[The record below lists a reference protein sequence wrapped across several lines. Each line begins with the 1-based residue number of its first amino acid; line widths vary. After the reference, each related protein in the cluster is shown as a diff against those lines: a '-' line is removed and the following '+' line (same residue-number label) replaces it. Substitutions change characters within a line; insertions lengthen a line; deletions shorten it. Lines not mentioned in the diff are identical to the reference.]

1 MFYITFERLVLMNYK
16 FPNPKDILNVSNQ
29 SDNDNEDI
37 KQHQLQIINRV
48 LLNHNIS
55 CECNNIIDAANVF
68 LYDFEIFNFGISFN
82 KIKALEKSLQM
93 FLQSNDITINFSQAN
108 VGFTIS
114 VPKQKRQLIT
124 TGDCLINMQSHFN
137 TMIVPL
143 GLDEY
148 NNPVY
153 IDIAKMPHLLVAG
166 TTGSG
171 KSVCINNIITS
182 LLFNAQPYSL
192 QFIMI
197 DPKQVELVNYN
208 NLKGFM
214 PTPTI
219 TDVYKAATVLY
230 NVTYKMDNIYRLIQ
244 SKNCRNI
251 DEYNAISNEKIPKTI
266 IVIDELADLMIRNK
280 KEIEPLLVRIAQ
292 LGRAC
297 GIHLILATQR
307 PSREVITGLIKV
319 NIPARI
325 CFKVPS
331 AINSRVTL
339 DTSGAEKLLG
349 NGDGLFQNSDGSPL
363 VRFQSAFITTEEIER
378 TINYINSE
386 VGHSC

>member
-1 MFYITFERLVLMNYK
+1 MDLRYRE
-16 FPNPKDILNVSNQ
+16 
-29 SDNDNEDI
+29 
-37 KQHQLQIINRV
+37 
-48 LLNHNIS
+48 IS
-55 CECNNIIDAANVF
+55 RKGC
-68 LYDFEIFNFGISFN
+68 
-82 KIKALEKSLQM
+82 K
-93 FLQSNDITINFSQAN
+93 TI
-108 VGFTIS
+108 
-114 VPKQKRQLIT
+114 
-124 TGDCLINMQSHFN
+124 
-137 TMIVPL
+137 
-143 GLDEY
+143 E
-148 NNPVY
+148 
-153 IDIAKMPHLLVAG
+153 
-166 TTGSG
+166 
-171 KSVCINNIITS
+171 
-182 LLFNAQPYSL
+182 
-192 QFIMI
+192 
-197 DPKQVELVNYN
+197 
-208 NLKGFM
+208 
-214 PTPTI
+214 
-219 TDVYKAATVLY
+219 
-230 NVTYKMDNIYRLIQ
+230 
-244 SKNCRNI
+244 
-251 DEYNAISNEKIPKTI
+251 EYNAISEKKYSRAI
-266 IVIDELADLMIRNK
+266 IIIDELADLMIRNK

>member
-1 MFYITFERLVLMNYK
+1 MNYK

-148 NNPVY
+148 NNPFVVVEAKKEDIHPLDAKEQARKY
-153 IDIAKMPHLLVAG
+153 ANSLRCKYVILTNGSIHYFWNLEKGNPEMITTFPTYESLKESKALTSDTKTITAMNIDKYFVAL
-166 TTGSG
+166 SQDP
-171 KSVCINNIITS
+171 S
-182 LLFNAQPYSL
+182 LEVSS
-192 QFIMI
+192 
-197 DPKQVELVNYN
+197 EVNPILDTLKKEVN
-208 NLKGFM
+208 NLK
-214 PTPTI
+214 
-219 TDVYKAATVLY
+219 
-230 NVTYKMDNIYRLIQ
+230 
-244 SKNCRNI
+244 
-251 DEYNAISNEKIPKTI
+251 
-266 IVIDELADLMIRNK
+266 
-280 KEIEPLLVRIAQ
+280 
-292 LGRAC
+292 
-297 GIHLILATQR
+297 
-307 PSREVITGLIKV
+307 
-319 NIPARI
+319 
-325 CFKVPS
+325 
-331 AINSRVTL
+331 
-339 DTSGAEKLLG
+339 
-349 NGDGLFQNSDGSPL
+349 
-363 VRFQSAFITTEEIER
+363 
-378 TINYINSE
+378 
-386 VGHSC
+386 

>member
-1 MFYITFERLVLMNYK
+1 
-16 FPNPKDILNVSNQ
+16 
-29 SDNDNEDI
+29 
-37 KQHQLQIINRV
+37 
-48 LLNHNIS
+48 
-55 CECNNIIDAANVF
+55 
-68 LYDFEIFNFGISFN
+68 
-82 KIKALEKSLQM
+82 
-93 FLQSNDITINFSQAN
+93 
-108 VGFTIS
+108 
-114 VPKQKRQLIT
+114 
-124 TGDCLINMQSHFN
+124 
-137 TMIVPL
+137 
-143 GLDEY
+143 
-148 NNPVY
+148 
-153 IDIAKMPHLLVAG
+153 
-166 TTGSG
+166 
-171 KSVCINNIITS
+171 
-182 LLFNAQPYSL
+182 
-192 QFIMI
+192 
-197 DPKQVELVNYN
+197 
-208 NLKGFM
+208 
-214 PTPTI
+214 
-219 TDVYKAATVLY
+219 
-230 NVTYKMDNIYRLIQ
+230 MDNIYRLIQ

-280 KEIEPLLVRIAQ
+280 KEVEPLLVRIAQ

-349 NGDGLFQNSDGSPL
+349 NGDGLFQNSDGSSL